1 MLSGVAATTAGR
13 TGERV
18 SRHEGHDVADPFSL
32 FTLKVS
38 GTVVP
43 DVGRVD
49 RTELGRSTSRVVE
62 DREKSAVVG
71 RALPFTRT
79 IVVEM
84 KLLPER

>member
-1 MLSGVAATTAGR
+1 
-13 TGERV
+13 
-18 SRHEGHDVADPFSL
+18 
-32 FTLKVS
+32 
-38 GTVVP
+38 
-43 DVGRVD
+43 VGRVD